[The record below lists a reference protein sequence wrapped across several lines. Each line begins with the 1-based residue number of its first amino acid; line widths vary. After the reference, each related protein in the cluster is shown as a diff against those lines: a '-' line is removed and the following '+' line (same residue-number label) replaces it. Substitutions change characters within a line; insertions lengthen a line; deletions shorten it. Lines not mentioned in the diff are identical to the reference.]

1 MFLRDSKAYIL
12 NLDENCYK
20 LHLQKCHH
28 RAAIDSDCFC
38 AHGMLPLTLR
48 PGVMLEN
55 YYRELV
61 TFLSARLGNAQAAED
76 VAHDAYVRVL
86 ERTSDAPIEQPR
98 AFLYRTALNLVIDG
112 HRRNALRQVEPL
124 EVMDTE
130 ERFFSPS
137 PQVLMDRNQR
147 LDLLQRALAE
157 LPAACRD
164 CFLLRKLEGLSHP
177 EIAERL
183 GVSRS
188 MVEKH
193 IVNAMKHCRVRLR
206 QWESP

>member
-1 MFLRDSKAYIL
+1 M
-12 NLDENCYK
+12 
-20 LHLQKCHH
+20 
-28 RAAIDSDCFC
+28 
-38 AHGMLPLTLR
+38 
-48 PGVMLEN
+48 EN

-61 TFLSARLGNAQAAED
+61 CFLNAKLGNRQVAED
-76 VAHDAYVRVL
+76 VVHDAYVRVL
-86 ERTSDAPIEQPR
+86 ERASDTPIEQPR

-124 EVMDTE
+124 EVLDSE

-177 EIAERL
+177 EIAERP